1 VLRAATIALLG
12 LALLCGNARAT
23 AADWSDGRIHARPAT
38 HPLVPRTPGVK
49 HIAGD
54 GLLYVPLRCAR
65 TRRCPVVLSLH
76 GATQDA
82 WYGLNLFRT
91 EADRA
96 GLIVLA
102 PKSRG
107 RSWDAVGGAYGRDVA
122 AIDGHLRSVF
132 RRYAVD
138 PRRVYIG
145 GFSDGASYAL
155 SLGLTNGDLFK
166 AVVAFSPGF
175 ASPAQLRRRP
185 PIFVSHGTSD
195 PILPIDGTSRRL
207 VPELRRNGYRVT
219 YREFRG
225 THWVPP
231 AIGRAAVSWLAKR

>member
-1 VLRAATIALLG
+1 M
-12 LALLCGNARAT
+12 
-23 AADWSDGRIHARPAT
+23 
-38 HPLVPRTPGVK
+38 
-49 HIAGD
+49 
-54 GLLYVPLRCAR
+54 
-65 TRRCPVVLSLH
+65 VLSLH

-82 WYGLNLFRT
+82 WIGLNLFRND
-91 EADRA
+91 ADRA

-107 RSWDAVGGAYGRDVA
+107 RSWDGVGGAYGRDVA
-122 AIDGHLRSVF
+122 AIDGHLRRVF
-132 RRYAVD
+132 TRYAVD
-138 PRRVYIG
+138 PRAVYIG

-175 ASPAQLRRRP
+175 ASPVQLRRRP
-185 PIFVSHGTSD
+185 PIFVSHGTAD

-231 AIGRAAVSWLAKR
+231 AIARAAVSWLQKR